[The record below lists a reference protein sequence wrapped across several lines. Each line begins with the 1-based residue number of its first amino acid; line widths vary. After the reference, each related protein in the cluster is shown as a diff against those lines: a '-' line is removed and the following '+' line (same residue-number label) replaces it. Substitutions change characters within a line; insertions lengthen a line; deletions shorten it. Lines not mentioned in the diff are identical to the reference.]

1 MEFRILGPLEVVE
14 DGRPVSIRRG
24 KEQALLAYLL
34 LHANEV
40 VPSGRLIDALW
51 DERPPPTASKVLQN
65 AVSHLRKQLGDGR
78 LLTRDPGYIL
88 RVEKD
93 ELDLQR
99 FEQFAKE
106 GQGEEALALWRGPAL
121 LNLGDERFADD
132 ARRRLE
138 DQRLAILEDRIE
150 HDLAVGR
157 HGELVAELEQLVEA
171 HPLRER
177 LQGQL
182 MRALYGTGRQGDA
195 LEAYRRARRTLS
207 EELGLE
213 PGRQLQEL
221 ERKILNQDPE
231 LEPATQ
237 SPHTRARLG
246 PAVRRANRRSVL
258 LMLLAALLVTGAIVS
273 IVRATGGDS
282 GGPILATKNSLAVVD
297 LHSDRVIKVIPI
309 GATPRGVTV
318 GADSVWT
325 ANAGEATV
333 SQIDPKE
340 LRVVQ
345 TVGLGLAA
353 TDLVEARGVVWVATG
368 SDNNIVRIDARSGG
382 VLARAKISEDRSAS
396 AYAVAAGAD
405 AIWVGSGNDI
415 FKIDSSSHELV
426 GRWHYGGGINDVAVG
441 GGSVWIASSAE
452 TVARVSGTTLRPTG
466 EATIGVIPTAL
477 AIGGGSIWVAAPDPF
492 DPHAAVWRLD
502 PVTTRVTQT
511 TKLGKV
517 VGYPP
522 TLDIAF
528 GEGGIWVAS
537 YDAGTVTRLDPV
549 TGNVVATIR
558 IGGHPSGIAVGANRV
573 WVTVS

>member
-1 MEFRILGPLEVVE
+1 MEFRILGPLEVVD

-40 VPSGRLIDALW
+40 VPSGRLIDVLW
-51 DERPPPTASKVLQN
+51 DERPPPTASKILQN

-93 ELDLQR
+93 ELDAQR
-99 FEQFAKE
+99 FEQLAQE
-106 GQGEEALALWRGPAL
+106 GRGEEALALWRGPAL
-121 LNLGDERFADD
+121 LNLRDERFADD

-138 DQRLAILEDRIE
+138 EQRLAVLEDRIE
-150 HDLAVGR
+150 RDLAAGR
-157 HGELVAELEQLVEA
+157 HPELVAELEQLVEEN
-171 HPLRER
+171 PLRER

-195 LEAYRRARRTLS
+195 LDVYRRARRTLS

-213 PGRQLQEL
+213 PGPQLQEL

-231 LEPATQ
+231 LAPATR
-237 SPHTRARLG
+237 SPRPR
-246 PAVRRANRRSVL
+246 VRSRPTVKRVNRRFAVLVL
-258 LMLLAALLVTGAIVS
+258 LGALLLAAAIVG
-273 IVRATGGDS
+273 IVRATGGAGD
-282 GGPILATKNSLAVVD
+282 PILATKNSLAVVD
-297 LHSDRVIKVIPI
+297 PHSDRVVKVIPI

-318 GADSVWT
+318 GAHSVWT

-345 TVGLGLAA
+345 TLGLGLAA

-382 VLARAKISEDRSAS
+382 ELARAKISQDPAAS

-426 GRWHYGGGINDVAVG
+426 GRWDYGAGINDIAVG
-441 GGSVWIASSAE
+441 GGSVWIATSGE
-452 TVARVSGTTLRPTG
+452 TVVRASATTRRPTA

-477 AIGGGSIWVAAPDPF
+477 AIGGGWIWVAAPDPL

-502 PVTTRVTQT
+502 PVTARVTQT

-528 GEGGIWVAS
+528 GEGALWVS
-537 YDAGTVTRLDPV
+537 SFDAGTVTRLDPA